1 MFIWTCNNVCS
12 TMVIGPLYYRSLCI
26 STDMLIA
33 FFHSADTR
41 DINEE
46 RRNIV
51 IEKIHQSAISIA
63 KKRGVGLSEFKIV
76 NQDPPA
82 LSDKSIIH
90 AMEASSKELNL
101 AHKLMISRAYHDS
114 LFMARWERA
123 SHRLQS
129 VCTHGFSFNKWLI

>member
-1 MFIWTCNNVCS
+1 MCWFQDSHGLIPPLNYCS
-12 TMVIGPLYYRSLCI
+12 FCVSRDLF
-26 STDMLIA
+26 IA

-41 DINEE
+41 DIDEE

-63 KKRGVGLSEFKIV
+63 RKRAVSLSEFKIV

-82 LSDKSIIH
+82 LSEQSIIH

-101 AHKLMISRAYHDS
+101 THKLMISRAYHDS
-114 LFMARWERA
+114 LFMAR
-123 SHRLQS
+123 
-129 VCTHGFSFNKWLI
+129 